1 MEGVM
6 SASRIA
12 AAALAIGA
20 SAFVSLGA
28 QTKSLPYSGEG
39 DYQVF
44 CSSCHGT
51 TGKGDGILANSLKK
65 HPPDLTRLAGR
76 NGGVFPQEKVF
87 KAVDGRHS
95 GHGDSDMP
103 AWAEVLAKA
112 TESIG
117 EQNAAARIN
126 LLVEYLQTLQVK

>member
-1 MEGVM
+1 MTT
-6 SASRIA
+6 SQIA
-12 AAALAIGA
+12 AAALVIGA
-20 SAFVSLGA
+20 STLVSLKA
-28 QTKSLPYSGEG
+28 QTSTPLPYSGEG

-51 TGKGDGILANSLKK
+51 TGKGDGVLANSLKK

-76 NGGVFPQEKVF
+76 NGGVFPQERVVKV
-87 KAVDGRHS
+87 VDGRHS

-103 AWAEVLAKA
+103 AWAEVLAKS
-112 TESIG
+112 TESLG
-117 EQNAAARIN
+117 EQNATARIK